1 MKANDLENTSVI
13 LNKSEKN
20 KEFNIVL
27 SSFPEN
33 CEFIKEERSDNDS
46 SIALSMKTLLEKVEI
61 S

>member
-27 SSFPEN
+27 ASFPEN

-46 SIALSMKTLLEKVEI
+46 SIASSMKTLLEKVEI